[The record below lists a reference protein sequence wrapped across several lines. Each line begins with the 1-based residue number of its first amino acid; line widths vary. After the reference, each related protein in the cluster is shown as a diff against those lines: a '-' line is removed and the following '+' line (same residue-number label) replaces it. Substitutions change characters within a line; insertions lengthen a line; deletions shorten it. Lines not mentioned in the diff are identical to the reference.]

1 MTDVSAKDQ
10 AEAAGIE
17 IPEGVEVPDEGLTIE
32 AERHERKA
40 KLAGALRIFGRFGFS
55 EGVAGHITAR
65 DPELTDHF
73 WVNPFGKSFRQMKM
87 SDLILVSH
95 EGDVVEGSGALNQAA
110 FAIHS
115 QIHEARPDVIAAA
128 HSHSLYGKTFSSLAG
143 KTVDPISQD
152 ACMFYNDVALC
163 ADEGGAIVVNTD
175 GGAAIA
181 RAMGDKKAVV
191 HQNHGIIT
199 VGQSVDEA
207 AWWFIALERAC
218 QSQLLAES
226 VGTPT
231 HVPHEAAQFSYD
243 QSGHSLAG
251 WFQFQPIWE
260 DLMAEDSAFIDQ

>member
-1 MTDVSAKDQ
+1 MTDVSAKD
-10 AEAAGIE
+10 EAADAGIE
-17 IPEGVEVPDEGLTIE
+17 IPEGLDIPTEAATVE
-32 AERHERKA
+32 AERHERKL

-95 EGDVVEGSGALNQAA
+95 AGDVVEGSGALNNAA

-115 QIHEARPDVIAAA
+115 QIHEARPDVVAAA

-143 KTVDPISQD
+143 KTIDPITQD

-163 ADEGGAIVVNTD
+163 ADEGGAIVATTD

-181 RAMGDKKAVV
+181 RSLGDKKAVV
-191 HQNHGIIT
+191 HQNHGLIT

-243 QSGHSLAG
+243 QSGHSIAG

-260 DLMAEDSAFIDQ
+260 DLLAESDEFIDE

>member
-1 MTDVSAKDQ
+1 MTDLQETSGSD
-10 AEAAGIE
+10 GIE
-17 IPEGVEVPDEGLTIE
+17 IPEGLDLPAEASSVE
-32 AERHERKA
+32 AERFERKQ
-40 KLAGALRIFGRFGFS
+40 KLAGALRIFGRFGFA

-95 EGDVVEGSGALNQAA
+95 SGDVVEGSGALNTAA

-143 KTVDPISQD
+143 KTIDPISQD

-163 ADEGGAIVVNTD
+163 ADSGGAIVVDTES
-175 GGAAIA
+175 GAALA
-181 RAMGDKKAVV
+181 RALGDNKAVV

-207 AWWFIALERAC
+207 AWWFVALERAC

-231 HVPHEAAQFSYD
+231 LIPHESAQFSYD

-251 WFQFQPIWE
+251 WFQFQPLWE
-260 DLMAEDSAFIDQ
+260 DLMVETTEFIDE